1 MSEQYQP
8 HENEIC
14 KQRRLREEH
23 AVYVA
28 KRRAQLIAEEQ
39 LHAKAGT
46 LTDAMRDDYMMRIG
60 FLDDSLLP

>member
-8 HENEIC
+8 HENEAC
-14 KQRRLREEH
+14 EQQRLCEEH
-23 AVYVA
+23 AIYVA

-46 LTDAMRDDYMMRIG
+46 LTDALREDYAQRIG